1 MSLNTNEHD
10 WAHLGM
16 IDIITHDY
24 TRLSIYAYKITI
36 GMSLHHFTPHTFVSH
51 SLFLTV
57 FDCFMLYLT
66 CVDMHPCYMMTT
78 MAHNYLFMH
87 IRSLLTCLCIISL
100 ISEIDAGLSHIIN
113 IGAKD
118 TILRVS
124 DNDK

>member
-36 GMSLHHFTPHTFVSH
+36 
-51 SLFLTV
+51 
-57 FDCFMLYLT
+57 D
-66 CVDMHPCYMMTT
+66 
-78 MAHNYLFMH
+78 
-87 IRSLLTCLCIISL
+87 CLCIISL

-113 IGAKD
+113 IGAND